1 MTTFPRIAAV
11 TMTAAALALAGCAS
25 HREAPEQPAPS
36 RSAGEF
42 TSDAALTAKV
52 KTAIASATVLG
63 IANRVLQRLALALAT
78 QRLDE
83 RGDGIPRTGREP
95 RHDCFRSPAFR
106 RALAALALQVELAA
120 VEIEARLGSQIVE
133 ELLQG
138 SDRENLR

>member
-52 KTAIASATVLG
+52 KTAIASATGLG
-63 IANRVLQRLALALAT
+63 NAYNINVNSYRGVVQLNGFVESQDKIQRAAEVA
-78 QRLDE
+78 
-83 RGDGIPRTGREP
+83 REVEGV
-95 RHDCFRSPAFR
+95 RS
-106 RALAALALQVELAA
+106 VEN
-120 VEIEARLGSQIVE
+120 
-133 ELLQG
+133 
-138 SDRENLR
+138 NLRVRPSS